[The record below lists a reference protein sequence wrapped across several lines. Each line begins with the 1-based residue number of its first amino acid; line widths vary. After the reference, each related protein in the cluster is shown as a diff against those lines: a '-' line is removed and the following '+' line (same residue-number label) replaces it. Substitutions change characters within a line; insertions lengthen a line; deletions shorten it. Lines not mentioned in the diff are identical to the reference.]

1 MSSFIKSKLKA
12 ARDAISQKDYKN
24 AREAALQVLEFES
37 SNYTAYVQFTWL
49 PVWLAVL
56 ARFVMELY
64 VNGWRLGTFFLD

>member
-37 SNYTAYVQFTWL
+37 SNYTAYVQFT
-49 PVWLAVL
+49 
-56 ARFVMELY
+56 
-64 VNGWRLGTFFLD
+64 